1 MDNFTVGN
9 VTQNLNEYLLDLKVD
24 YMTLSIA
31 AEQGGG
37 KTSESVLVMVFPK
50 AKVASR
56 KWIHAEHGREV
67 IVKDKIV
74 AQQPLHRMNLLGK
87 RMHRRS

>member
-31 AEQGGG
+31 TEQGECASDGLSKSQSSFQKVDAQRAG
-37 KTSESVLVMVFPK
+37 ERSKSE
-50 AKVASR
+50 R
-56 KWIHAEHGREV
+56 
-67 IVKDKIV
+67 
-74 AQQPLHRMNLLGK
+74 
-87 RMHRRS
+87 